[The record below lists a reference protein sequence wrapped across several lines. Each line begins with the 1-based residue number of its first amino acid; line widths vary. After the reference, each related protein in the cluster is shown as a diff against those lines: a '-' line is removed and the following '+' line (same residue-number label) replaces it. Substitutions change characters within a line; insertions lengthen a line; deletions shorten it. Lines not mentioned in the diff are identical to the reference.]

1 MTTDRQFRGAIVVA
15 APSLIGKWGIDLIRE
30 ATAAADPLLDF
41 RILDRLDII
50 DPAVSC
56 RTVYATQFPGEAVL
70 TTIRDGTLPVVAFV
84 DDATDATAYQR
95 RVTGCTF
102 MEALRS
108 IACGAVANPS
118 LFRGVSTLVFYRGNA
133 TNPVNILERTIEH
146 LAISLHKD
154 KAAELTQKHCPA
166 GDDSRSLEASLSACV
181 PLYAPRGN
189 WTNELTDEEASIA
202 EQALGP
208 IVAMANSGDWPP
220 VTWPFSVFLS
230 GDRPN
235 ERASIMTEMTG
246 RARHIYYG
254 PYLHLPPG
262 HWEGELVVGFSQ
274 DAVGS
279 AFTLEVCSNGGST
292 LIARARFRA
301 SRPGLFRGTF
311 VFSLANVQ
319 DPIELRFSNDQGAIE
334 GRFGLAWVK
343 LYYRNEMSSS

>member
-30 ATAAADPLLDF
+30 AAAAADPPLDF
-41 RILDRLDII
+41 RTLDRLDVI

-70 TTIRDGTLPVVAFV
+70 AIVRDGTLPVVAFV

-95 RVTGCTF
+95 RVTECTF

-108 IACGAVANPS
+108 VACGAVANPS

-133 TNPVNILERTIEH
+133 TNPVSILERTIEH
-146 LAISLHKD
+146 LAISLHNAKV
-154 KAAELTQKHCPA
+154 AELTQKYCPA
-166 GDDSRSLEASLSACV
+166 REDSRSLEASLSACV
-181 PLYAPRGN
+181 PLYASRGN
-189 WTNELTDEEASIA
+189 WTNELTDEETSIA

-208 IVAMANSGDWPP
+208 IVAMAIRRDWPP
-220 VTWPFSVFLS
+220 VTWPLAVFLS

-235 ERASIMTEMTG
+235 ERALIVTEMTG
-246 RARHIYYG
+246 RARIVYYG

-262 HWEGELVVGFSQ
+262 QWEGELVVGFSE

-279 AFTLEVCSNGGST
+279 AFTVEVCGST
-292 LIARARFRA
+292 PIARARFRA

-343 LYYRNEMSSS
+343 LYYRGEISPS